1 MKNTTHKKI
10 AFSKFQ
16 MKNIKSQMKLKNN
29 EAIEFLENL
38 QNGNLLTEKEKETTK
53 YIKELIQEINK
64 KI

>member
-1 MKNTTHKKI
+1 
-10 AFSKFQ
+10 

-38 QNGNLLTEKEKETTK
+38 QNDNLLTEKEKETTK

>member
-1 MKNTTHKKI
+1 
-10 AFSKFQ
+10 

-53 YIKELIQEINK
+53 YIKELMQEINK